1 MKKGITLDLDIPIM
15 MDDGLALMANAFL
28 PSGNGK
34 YPALVSIGP
43 YGKDLVF
50 RESYPDEWNYMVH
63 NFPETVEGTSGDY
76 AVFESIDPEIWV
88 KQGYAVLRVDSRG
101 SGRSQG
107 YLDPL
112 SIREAL
118 DAYACIEWVARQ
130 KWSNGKVGMAG
141 ASYYAMIQWS
151 TAALNPPHLSAICP
165 WEGGA
170 DLYRD
175 VVYHGG
181 IPCYSFV
188 SMWYSNL
195 VRNPQ
200 HGIAKGQPA
209 IKGGHVAGMGVPDEE
224 SLENSRVDLVREIKD
239 HKMDDKFY
247 DRSPDLRKIRVPLLS
262 CGNWGSM
269 GLHLR
274 GNTEGFILASS
285 REKWLEIHGGPH
297 WVTFYTRYGR
307 KLMAAFFDH
316 YLKGIDNGWE
326 KTPKV
331 LLWLR
336 HATGDYELRTGNS
349 WPLGGT
355 ARLYIGYNSGLY
367 SEAPA
372 RDGYAEYRSDSEGIT
387 FMTSPLKGP
396 IWILGPVVSDLHVS
410 SSCTDADIFVILRVF
425 QPDMKEVTF
434 YDFLDPHTPA
444 GVGWLRASHRREKR
458 GMTLP
463 WRPYHSH
470 TKIEPLKPGI
480 VYRIRVEVSPTG
492 LLVPRGYRI
501 GLSIRGRD
509 YEYGGGEV
517 KFGRVVMRG
526 TGPFYH
532 EALDRNY
539 TVRVHYGP
547 RMRSCVILP
556 LADNSLRVRN
566 GYGSM
571 VSGYRFPRPF

>member
-1 MKKGITLDLDIPIM
+1 MKKGITVDLDIPIT
-15 MDDGLALMANAFL
+15 MDDGSTLMASTFM
-28 PSGNGK
+28 PSGNGRF
-34 YPALVSIGP
+34 PALVSIGP

-50 RESYPDEWNYMVH
+50 RESNPDEWNYMVH

-76 AVFESIDPEIWV
+76 AVFGTVDPEIWV
-88 KQGYAVLRVDSRG
+88 RLGYAVIRVDSRG
-101 SGRSQG
+101 SGRSAG

-112 SIREAL
+112 SIRETL

-130 KWSNGKVGMAG
+130 KWSSGRVGMAG
-141 ASYYAMIQWS
+141 MSYYAMIQWS
-151 TAALNPPHLSAICP
+151 VAVLNPPHLSAICP
-165 WEGGA
+165 WDGGA

-175 VVYHGG
+175 VTYHGG

-188 SMWYSNL
+188 STWYTNL
-195 VRNPQ
+195 VQ
-200 HGIAKGQPA
+200 HGAVKDNPAARSEHSAGRDIA
-209 IKGGHVAGMGVPDEE
+209 DEE
-224 SLENSRVDLVREIKD
+224 SPENGKADLVGNIKK
-239 HKMDDKFY
+239 HRMDDAFY
-247 DRSPDLRKIRVPLLS
+247 RRSPDLRKIRVPLLS
-262 CGNWGSM
+262 CGNWGGM

-285 REKWLEIHGGPH
+285 SDRWLEIHGGPY

-307 KLMAAFFDH
+307 KLMADFFDH
-316 YLKGIDNGWE
+316 YLKGADNGWE
-326 KTPKV
+326 RTPRV
-331 LLWLR
+331 MLWLR
-336 HATGDYELRTGNS
+336 HPTGDYELRAGNS

-355 ARLYIGYNSGLY
+355 TRLYMGSSFGLY

-372 RDGYAEYRSDSEGIT
+372 KYGYAEYRSDGEGVT
-387 FMTSPLKGP
+387 FMTPPLNGS
-396 IWILGPVVSDLHVS
+396 IRILGPVASELHVS
-410 SSCTDADIFVILRVF
+410 SSYTDADIFVILRVF

-444 GVGWLRASHRREKR
+444 AMGWLRASHRREER
-458 GMTLP
+458 GRTLP
-463 WRPYHSH
+463 WRPFHSH
-470 TKIEPLKPGI
+470 TKIESLKPGS
-480 VYRIRVEVSPTG
+480 VYRIRIEVSPTG

-517 KFGRVVMRG
+517 KFGHLVMRG

-532 EALDRNY
+532 EALDRKY

-547 RMRSCVILP
+547 GLRSCVILP
-556 LADNSLRVRN
+556 LDNSSRVRN

-571 VSGYRFPRPF
+571 VSQYRFPRPF